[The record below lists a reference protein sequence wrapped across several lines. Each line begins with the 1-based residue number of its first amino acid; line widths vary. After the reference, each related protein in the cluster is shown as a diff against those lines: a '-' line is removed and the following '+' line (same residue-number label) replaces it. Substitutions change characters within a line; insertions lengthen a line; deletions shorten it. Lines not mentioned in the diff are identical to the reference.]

1 MARRTKE
8 ANVKK
13 KSKKPFPQI
22 PQKTS
27 NLKGTFPNKKH
38 PKTGPTETEIIA
50 ALTKTHGMLS
60 KAARI
65 LGCDRKTISNR
76 LKEFPSIGQALEES
90 EAHRLDEAETSLDR
104 NIKNGHQKAIEFFL
118 KNKGKSRGYG
128 QDPKDDEPDL
138 QTVIEKFQKALEETR
153 PTELPKQPVI
163 ETPRTEWAAK
173 LQRPRVGTRL
183 E

>member
-50 ALTKTHGMLS
+50 VLTKTHGMLS

-76 LKEFPSIGQALEES
+76 LKEFPAIGQALEES
-90 EAHRLDEAETSLDR
+90 EALRLDEAETSLDR
-104 NIKNGHQKAIEFFL
+104 NIKNGNQKSIEFFL
-118 KNKGKSRGYG
+118 KNKGKARGYG
-128 QDPKDDEPDL
+128 RDNDQDQEMDL
-138 QTVIEKFQKALEETR
+138 ETVIATFQAALEETR
-153 PTELPKQPVI
+153 PSELPKQVAI
-163 ETPRTEWAAK
+163 EVNPN
-173 LQRPRVGTRL
+173 G
-183 E
+183 

>member
-1 MARRTKE
+1 
-8 ANVKK
+8 VKK

-90 EAHRLDEAETSLDR
+90 EALRLDEAETSLDR
-104 NIKNGHQKAIEFFL
+104 NIKNGSQRAIKFL
-118 KNKGKSRGYG
+118 LAHKGKTRGYG
-128 QDPKDDEPDL
+128 HDKEGDEEVDL
-138 QTVIEKFQKALEETR
+138 GTVVEIFQKALEETR

-163 ETPRTEWAAK
+163 EVNPIE
-173 LQRPRVGTRL
+173 
-183 E
+183 

>member
-1 MARRTKE
+1 
-8 ANVKK
+8 VKK

-50 ALTKTHGMLS
+50 ALTKTHGMMS
-60 KAARI
+60 RAARI

-76 LKEFPSIGQALEES
+76 LKEFPSIGQALEET
-90 EAHRLDEAETSLDR
+90 ELRRLDEAETSLDR
-104 NIKNGHQKAIEFFL
+104 NIKNGHQRAIEFFL
-118 KNKGKSRGYG
+118 KNKGKARGYG
-128 QDPKDDEPDL
+128 RDNDQDQEVDL
-138 QTVIEKFQKALEETR
+138 ATVIEKFQAALAETQ

-163 ETPRTEWAAK
+163 E
-173 LQRPRVGTRL
+173 VGPK